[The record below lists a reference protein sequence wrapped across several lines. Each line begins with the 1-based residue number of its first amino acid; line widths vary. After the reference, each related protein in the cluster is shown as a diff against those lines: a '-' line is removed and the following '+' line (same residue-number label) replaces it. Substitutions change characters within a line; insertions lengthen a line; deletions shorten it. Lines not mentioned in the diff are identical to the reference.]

1 MLYLM
6 YIVVFI
12 HFSGTLR
19 KMDSVHS
26 RYGLAFTGLI
36 EIMASTLCSIS
47 VCAIWG
53 FRVTMVPRYAYFHY
67 SRLALKHPQGAFC
80 QSRSCL
86 LAPRTC
92 SDWCAAFHLARI
104 LLSSLQVDEVVSTS
118 ITLPVKERISKGMG
132 VAGASNTLK
141 VVTCNA
147 VLGII
152 AVFARGAIRQFCV
165 FAVVVLVAHWFLV
178 HTFFVAVLSI
188 DLQRLEAGN
197 SALLLTPSDSYSSS
211 MTSFAKI
218 SR

>member
-1 MLYLM
+1 MVRLFRCPQL
-6 YIVVFI
+6 V
-12 HFSGTLR
+12 LR
-19 KMDSVHS
+19 
-26 RYGLAFTGLI
+26 L
-36 EIMASTLCSIS
+36 
-47 VCAIWG
+47 
-53 FRVTMVPRYAYFHY
+53 
-67 SRLALKHPQGAFC
+67 PQGIPANHGRVHWRREYVPTGA
-80 QSRSCL
+80 QH
-86 LAPRTC
+86 
-92 SDWCAAFHLARI
+92 FHLARI
-104 LLSSLQVDEVVSTS
+104 LLSLLQVDEVVSTS

-188 DLQRLEAGN
+188 DLQRLEAGH
-197 SALLLTPSDSYSSS
+197 SALLWTSSDSHSSS
-211 MTSFAKI
+211 MTSFVKI

>member
-1 MLYLM
+1 
-6 YIVVFI
+6 
-12 HFSGTLR
+12 
-19 KMDSVHS
+19 
-26 RYGLAFTGLI
+26 
-36 EIMASTLCSIS
+36 MASSQSSQGLS
-47 VCAIWG
+47 ANHG
-53 FRVTMVPRYAYFHY
+53 RVHWRREHVPT
-67 SRLALKHPQGAFC
+67 GA
-80 QSRSCL
+80 Q
-86 LAPRTC
+86 
-92 SDWCAAFHLARI
+92 HLHSAQF
-104 LLSSLQVDEVVSTS
+104 LLSPLQVDEVISTS

-147 VLGII
+147 VLGSI

-197 SALLLTPSDSYSSS
+197 PTLLWTSSDSHSSS
-211 MTSFAKI
+211 MTSSVKI